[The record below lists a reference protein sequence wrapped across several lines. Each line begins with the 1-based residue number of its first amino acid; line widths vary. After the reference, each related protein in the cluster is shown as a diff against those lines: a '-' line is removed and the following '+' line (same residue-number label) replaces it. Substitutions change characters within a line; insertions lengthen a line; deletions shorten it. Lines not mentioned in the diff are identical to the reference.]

1 MTERYVKQCLCQAC
15 NEKLINIKPGDF
27 ESTKLLI
34 SRECGKY
41 VYAVSIGCG
50 YLNMRWVI
58 KDIQAGIGIKVA
70 EWYIGPEF
78 GGFSLSEYEYP
89 SIVEWARRV
98 VIRFETSLRLY
109 SKRLGR

>member
-27 ESTKLLI
+27 DSTKQLI
-34 SRECGKY
+34 SRECDKY
-41 VYAVSIGCG
+41 EYAVIIGCG
-50 YLNMRWVI
+50 YLNMRCFI

-70 EWYIGPEF
+70 ECHIGHEF

-98 VIRFETSLRLY
+98 VARFETRLRLY